1 MPPDFAYREL
11 GRELARRIDATERG
25 YRAVCDEIGI
35 APAAVSRLR
44 AGQPVAAHTV
54 LAVCDWLQ
62 GSIYAWR
69 MYEHPGDCST
79 GNAVKQVEN
88 QQDEYFETLRI
99 ELRKERDERF
109 FKAMSGK
116 GVADEH

>member
-79 GNAVKQVEN
+79 GNAVKQVEK
-88 QQDEYFETLRI
+88 QSPAQSGGPGSTVVSAWS
-99 ELRKERDERF
+99 
-109 FKAMSGK
+109 KAAGGK
-116 GVADEH
+116 GGSA